1 MKARLFNGSA
11 EKICLGYGIDY
22 AILVNI
28 RWMRA
33 SFEFSMMNKIAMNGA
48 SNIAKH

>member
-1 MKARLFNGSA
+1 MKERFLNGRA
-11 EKICLGYGIDY
+11 EKICQGHGIDY

-33 SFEFSMMNKIAMNGA
+33 SFEFSMMNKI
-48 SNIAKH
+48 SNEWSIKYC

>member
-1 MKARLFNGSA
+1 MKARFLNGRA
-11 EKICLGYGIDY
+11 EKICLGHGIDY

-33 SFEFSMMNKIAMNGA
+33 PFEFSMMNKI
-48 SNIAKH
+48 SNEWSIRYC